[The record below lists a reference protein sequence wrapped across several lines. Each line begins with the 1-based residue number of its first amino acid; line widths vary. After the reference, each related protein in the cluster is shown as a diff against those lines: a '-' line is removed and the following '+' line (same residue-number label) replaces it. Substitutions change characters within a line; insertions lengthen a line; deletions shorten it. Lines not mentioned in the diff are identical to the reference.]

1 MVAVLFITFIVC
13 LGLGVPVAFSLGL
26 SSLVYFIGNDMSL
39 YMFAQRIFCRSEFFY
54 TALYSGLRICRISDE
69 SGWYHRAFDWFL

>member
-13 LGLGVPVAFSLGL
+13 LALGVPVAFSLGL

-39 YMFAQRIFCRSEFFY
+39 YMFAQR
-54 TALYSGLRICRISDE
+54 
-69 SGWYHRAFDWFL
+69 FLQV